1 MSLSLRVVF
10 LFLWT
15 ASASFGTDFVVA
27 AYNLENYLRMDRHTK
42 GETVADAPKPEREI
56 AAIVKIIG
64 EIRPDVLGLMEIGGE
79 DMLSDL
85 QARLRTAGID
95 LPHRVWVRGADE
107 ERHLAL
113 LSRFPITQDRSQND
127 VSFQL
132 DGRVQR
138 MPRGILDA
146 TVQVAPSYRL
156 RLLGVH
162 LKSKRT
168 TPNYDQARLRERE
181 ADMLRKHVDGIL
193 QKEPSTNLLLF
204 GDLNDTKNEYPI
216 RQIMGPNRASTS
228 LRDIWLRDSRGETWT
243 HYWKS
248 ADIYSRIDY
257 ILVSPALAPEVIW
270 KKCGINDSPS
280 WRDASDHRAIYATIS
295 PNDR

>member
-146 TVQVAPSYRL
+146 TVQVAPGYRL
-156 RLLGVH
+156 RLLGAH